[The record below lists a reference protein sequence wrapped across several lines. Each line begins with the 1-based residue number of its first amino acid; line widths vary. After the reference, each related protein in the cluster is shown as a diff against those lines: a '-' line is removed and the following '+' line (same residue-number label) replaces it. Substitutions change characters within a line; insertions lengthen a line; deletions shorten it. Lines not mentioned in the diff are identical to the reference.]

1 MGRKDAPFPG
11 LLLLGIQTSK
21 SLNMPFPSFF
31 DYSSQSSGL
40 EVCHFPMLG
49 AQQSLPIEF
58 SVPFL
63 SGSVALGWT
72 S

>member
-1 MGRKDAPFPG
+1 MH
-11 LLLLGIQTSK
+11 LLQAFSRSNPNKQESEHAL
-21 SLNMPFPSFF
+21 PSFL
-31 DYSSQSSGL
+31 DCSSQSSGR
-40 EVCHFPMLG
+40 EVCHFPMLS

-72 S
+72 G